1 MNILILNLILSTAEN
16 GVITRRESIKDCMI
30 SNFANGLIENGH
42 SVTLI
47 ASEDFAPTNDE
58 SYKFNIIY
66 FKSILPKI
74 FRPDLLPFPKG
85 LKRYLKRNMNGFDM
99 VISSEAFS
107 LATLMACN
115 TCKTKVVI
123 WQELAL
129 HQKLFFKLPAKLWYN
144 VVTRFFMKRQLII
157 PRSTAA
163 WKFIS
168 RYSNN
173 VSSSFV
179 DHGANAALFV
189 PVEESG
195 NYFIIVSRLV
205 KGKNIIKMIRKFKRF
220 TEETEYSDYQ
230 LRIIGD
236 GEECMNIKKEIER
249 LNMSD
254 SVILHGYMPHG
265 MFCSYL
271 SKAKAMLVDTI
282 KDLNMVSIPEAII
295 SGTPIV
301 TNSLPTTA
309 KYIAENKLGIVND
322 NWDYKDLA
330 DIISNYKEYHE
341 SCLKVRDELTNVGT
355 SRKMVAIYEK
365 WVKSCNIKG

>member
-1 MNILILNLILSTAEN
+1 MNILILNLILSTAEK

-47 ASEDFAPTNDE
+47 ASEDFAPINKE
-58 SYKFNIIY
+58 CYKFNIIY
-66 FKSILPKI
+66 FKSVLTKI
-74 FRPDLLPFPKG
+74 FRPDLLPFPRG
-85 LKRYLKRNMNGFDM
+85 LSQYLKHNIDEFDM

-107 LATLMACN
+107 MATLIACN
-115 TCKTKVVI
+115 ICKKKLVI

-129 HQKLFFKLPAKLWYN
+129 HQKIFFKLPAKFWYN
-144 VVTRFFMKRQLII
+144 VITRFFMKQQLII
-157 PRSTAA
+157 PRSEAA

-168 RYSNN
+168 RYSRN

-179 DHGANAALFV
+179 DHGANADLFV
-189 PVEESG
+189 PDEESG

-205 KGKNIIKMIRKFKRF
+205 KGKNIIKMIRKFKGLINKQ
-220 TEETEYSDYQ
+220 EYSDYQ

-236 GEECMNIKKEIER
+236 GEEFLNIKDEIER
-249 LNMSD
+249 LDMEN
-254 SVILHGYMPHG
+254 SVILHGYMPHEI
-265 MFCSYL
+265 FCSYL

-282 KDLNMVSIPEAII
+282 KDLNMVSIPEALI

-309 KYIAENKLGIVND
+309 KYIEENKLGIVND
-322 NWDYKDLA
+322 DWDYKDLVK
-330 DIISNYKEYHE
+330 IIKNYKEYHE
-341 SCLKVRDELTNVGT
+341 SCLKVRDELTNVGA
-355 SRKMVAIYEK
+355 SGKMIAIYEK
-365 WVKSCNIKG
+365 WVKSCNIKS